1 MLSAVR
7 IKTGLLFLG
16 SGLMALSLASRA
28 ENHDITFTAT
38 IRDTTCDMQI
48 EGGSGDGTNNV
59 IPIGASGKVRLDY
72 IVLKNAKATT
82 SFKLKMVS
90 CPSSLT
96 SLKTTVSGIAS
107 PIKTAI
113 ENSLSGDGSA
123 ENIGVAIARTA
134 TPDSPFTVNS
144 TTDSQRLI
152 WSSAE
157 ISSGEVSLIASL
169 VETKSGQGTTGNFSG
184 IATFNFTYE

>member
-1 MLSAVR
+1 MLFEAGK
-7 IKTGLLFLG
+7 KTALLFVS
-16 SGLMALSLASRA
+16 SGLMAMSLATHADSL
-28 ENHDITFTAT
+28 DITFTAN
-38 IRDTTCDMQI
+38 IRDTTCDMKI

-59 IPIGASGKVRLDY
+59 IPIGTSGKVRLDY

-82 SFKLKMVS
+82 SFKLKMAS

-96 SLKTTVSGIAS
+96 SLKTTVSGTAS
-107 PIKTAI
+107 SVTTAI
-113 ENSLSGDGSA
+113 ENSLNGDGNA
-123 ENIGVAIARTA
+123 ENIGVSIARTA
-134 TPDSPFTVNS
+134 TPDSPFTINS